1 MLTHLSIKNF
11 TIIENLNIDLQRG
24 MIVLTGETGAGKSI
38 IIDSLKLVLG
48 SRADI
53 KMIKHGC
60 KRCEITA
67 IFDLQNISEA
77 KQWLKNY
84 GMNNEDN
91 EDECIISRIIS
102 TDGRSR
108 SIINGILCP
117 QQQIRELGSLLIN
130 IHGQHEY
137 QTISERD
144 QQRNLLDI
152 FAEHES
158 LLNQVQQIY
167 LAWQQTNARLIQLQ
181 QLTKDHGSQ
190 TELLNYQ
197 IKESNELALQ
207 ENELEDLHQEHK
219 RLVNAEQ
226 LLNDCNTVMNIINE
240 NNLSIARNKL
250 IGIKEIDSKIE
261 ATYELINNAIIQIE
275 EADLELR
282 HYLDKVNLDSE
293 RLQWVEQRLS
303 TIHDLARKHHVKPEE
318 LYNLHKDLTL
328 QLQQL
333 NNSEIDLKETLQQ
346 VEKLSLDY
354 KEAANKLT
362 DSRRQAAQKLSQQVT
377 KQMQQLN
384 MPQGEFAIHLIPLK
398 GKSSSANGL
407 EQVEFL
413 VTTNPGQPLQPL
425 SKVASGG
432 ELSRI
437 SLSIQTLTAQQEVT
451 PTLIFDEV
459 DVGIGGKVAEIVG
472 RLLKSLSCSTQV
484 ICITHLPQIAALS
497 HQHIRVSKEIKGNT
511 TVTEVET
518 LSNESRIEEIARML
532 GGINITKQTL
542 AHAKE
547 MCEIIKN
554 EL

>member
-11 TIIENLNIDLQRG
+11 TIIENFNIDLQKG

-48 SRADI
+48 SRSDNR
-53 KMIKHGC
+53 MIKHGC

-67 IFDLQNISEA
+67 IFNLQNISEA
-77 KQWLKNY
+77 KHWLKDH
-84 GMNNEDN
+84 GMNNDGN
-91 EDECIISRIIS
+91 ENECIINRIIND
-102 TDGRSR
+102 DGRSR

-117 QQQIRELGSLLIN
+117 QQQTRELGYLLIN

-137 QTISERD
+137 QTVSKRD

-152 FAEHES
+152 FAKHKNLS
-158 LLNQVQQIY
+158 NQVKQIY
-167 LAWQQTNARLIQLQ
+167 STWQQANTKLTHLQ
-181 QLTKDHGSQ
+181 QLTANYDSQ
-190 TELLNYQ
+190 VELLNYQ
-197 IKESNELALQ
+197 FKELDELALQ

-226 LLNDCNTVMNIINE
+226 LLKEGNSVLNMIDE
-240 NNLSIARNKL
+240 NNLSIAHNKL
-250 IGIKEIDSKIE
+250 SGIKEIDNK
-261 ATYELINNAIIQIE
+261 ADVTYELLNTAVIQIE
-275 EADLELR
+275 ETALELR
-282 HYLDKVNLDSE
+282 RYLDTVNLDSE
-293 RLQWVEQRLS
+293 RLHWVEQRLS
-303 TIHDLARKHHVKPEE
+303 TIHDLARKHHIKPED
-318 LYNLHKDLTL
+318 LCSFHKNLTV
-328 QLQQL
+328 QLQHL
-333 NNSEIDLKETLQQ
+333 NASENDLKEILQQ

-354 KEAANKLT
+354 KEVANELT
-362 DSRRQAAQKLSQQVT
+362 ISRKQAAQKLSQQVT
-377 KQMQQLN
+377 EQMQQLN
-384 MPQGEFAIHLIPLK
+384 MPQGKFAVHLIPLK
-398 GKSSSANGL
+398 DNSFNANGL

-413 VTTNPGQPLQPL
+413 VTTNLGQPLQPL

-437 SLSIQTLTAQQEVT
+437 SLVIQTLTARQELT

-497 HQHIRVSKEIKGNT
+497 HQHIKVSKEIKGNT
-511 TVTEVET
+511 TVTQIET
-518 LSNESRIEEIARML
+518 LTNESRIEEIARML
-532 GGINITKQTL
+532 GGVKITKQTL

-547 MCEIIKN
+547 MCDFTKN
-554 EL
+554 KL

>member
-48 SRADI
+48 SRSDN

-67 IFDLQNISEA
+67 IFDLQNISGA
-77 KQWLKNY
+77 KQWLKDH
-84 GMNNEDN
+84 GMSNDDN
-91 EDECIISRIIS
+91 EEECIINRIIS
-102 TDGRSR
+102 DDGPSR

-117 QQQIRELGSLLIN
+117 QQQTRELGSLLIN

-137 QTISERD
+137 QTISKRD

-152 FAEHES
+152 FAKHKNLS
-158 LLNQVQQIY
+158 DQVELIY
-167 LAWQQTNARLIQLQ
+167 STWQQANTKLIQLQ
-181 QLTKDHGSQ
+181 QLTANHDSQ
-190 TELLNYQ
+190 VELLNYQ
-197 IKESNELALQ
+197 IKELDELALQ
-207 ENELEDLHQEHK
+207 ENESEDLYQEHK

-226 LLNDCNTVMNIINE
+226 LLNDCNAVLDIINE
-240 NNLSIARNKL
+240 NNLSIAHNKL
-250 IGIKEIDSKIE
+250 IGIKEIDSKID
-261 ATYELINNAIIQIE
+261 ATYELFNNAIIQIE

-282 HYLDKVNLDSE
+282 RYLDTINLDSE
-293 RLQWVEQRLS
+293 RLHWVEQRLS
-303 TIHDLARKHHVKPEE
+303 TIHNLARKHHVKSEG

-328 QLQQL
+328 QLKQL
-333 NNSEIDLKETLQQ
+333 NDSENDLKETSQQ

-362 DSRRQAAQKLSQQVT
+362 ISREQAARKLSQQVT
-377 KQMQQLN
+377 EQMQQLN
-384 MPQGEFAIHLIPLK
+384 MPQGEFAIRLVPLK
-398 GKSSSANGL
+398 EKSFSANGL
-407 EQVEFL
+407 EQIEFL

-437 SLSIQTLTAQQEVT
+437 SLAVQTLTAQQEMT

-484 ICITHLPQIAALS
+484 ICITHLPQIAALG

-511 TVTEVET
+511 TVTQVET
-518 LSNESRIEEIARML
+518 LANETRIEEVARML
-532 GGINITKQTL
+532 GGIKITKQTL

-547 MCEIIKN
+547 MCDITKN